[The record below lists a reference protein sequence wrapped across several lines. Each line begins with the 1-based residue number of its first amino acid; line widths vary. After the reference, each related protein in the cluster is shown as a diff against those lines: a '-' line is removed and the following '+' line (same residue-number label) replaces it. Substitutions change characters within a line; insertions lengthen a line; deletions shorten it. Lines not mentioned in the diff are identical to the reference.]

1 MPRKK
6 TSMPAPSMVAVPELS
21 ADRSAHH
28 PFGPSRWPALMECP
42 CWQGKPGGDAA
53 ERGTE
58 LHAIFEAVLKG
69 NKPEPNDTFEANVI
83 RAAESILAMAG
94 TPQQWWIEEQVWV
107 YTPGGTKT
115 DIHGRVDAAW
125 KDAVGDLHVVELKM
139 VENPDRNYR
148 PQLLPYAF
156 GVIGNSP
163 VPATVHLHMVYADSG
178 KMTHEAISISQAWMD
193 YAEIYQRIDDIRHSP
208 APLASNQCGWCNL
221 CASFAEC
228 QAPRAVAQK
237 VADTLA
243 DAPEHWPE
251 YTPAR
256 KAQLCVLADAVIK
269 WGQAVKELASEDAKA
284 GEIIEDPAHGI
295 YYGTQER
302 KGRLV
307 IPDVQCAW
315 EILKQ
320 HLTPESYRG
329 CLSVN
334 QTELK
339 SALKLAGMK
348 PAEVNET
355 IERCGNRL
363 PATLVF
369 VRKGLKESA

>member
-1 MPRKK
+1 MPRK
-6 TSMPAPSMVAVPELS
+6 TTQITVPSAGTVANPVD
-21 ADRSAHH
+21 DRSAHH

-42 CWQGKPGGDAA
+42 CWQGKPGGDDA

-69 NKPEPNDTFEANVI
+69 NKHEPRDTFEENVI

-94 TPQQWWIEEQVWV
+94 TPQRWWIEERVQV
-107 YTPGGTKT
+107 YTPGGAKT
-115 DIHGRVDAAW
+115 EIYGRVDVAW
-125 KDAVGDLHVVELKM
+125 QETGGDLHVVDLKM
-139 VENPDRNYR
+139 VENPDRNHR

-156 GVIGNSP
+156 GLIGEGP
-163 VPATVHLHMVYADSG
+163 VPATIHLHMAYADSG
-178 KMTHEAISISQAWMD
+178 RVTHESLPIAQAWRE
-193 YAEIYQRIDDIRHSP
+193 YVEVYGRIDSIMHSP
-208 APLASNQCGWCNL
+208 EPLPPVQSGWCNL
-221 CASFAEC
+221 CDSFTEC
-228 QAPRAVAQK
+228 QAPRAVAQN
-237 VADTLA
+237 VAGTLA

-251 YTPAR
+251 FTPAR

-269 WGQAVKELASEDAKA
+269 WGEAIKGNAAEDAKA
-284 GEIIEDPAHGI
+284 GIVIQDESNGI

-307 IPDVQCAW
+307 IPDVQQAW
-315 EILKQ
+315 EILKPY
-320 HLTPESYRG
+320 LTAEGYRG

-339 SALKLAGMK
+339 SALKLAGLK
-348 PAEVNET
+348 PAEVNAT

-363 PATLVF
+363 PPTLVF
-369 VRKGLKESA
+369 VRRSA